1 VNDLSESVGMRETT
15 IPVEAAGKR
24 STQQA
29 SESSDDLQSF
39 LQEIRDLNNGGAQTG
54 LRTPVTYRDWLWPV
68 ISGTVIL
75 LGLVGVAFLV
85 LQVLAWPT
93 WSWYACGGTTGAAL
107 LVLGIRVDGKR
118 LRQLST

>member
-1 VNDLSESVGMRETT
+1 MRETEFRF
-15 IPVEAAGKR
+15 EAARKR
-24 STQQA
+24 STQET

-39 LQEIRDLNNGGAQTG
+39 LQEIRELNNGGSHTG
-54 LRTPVTYRDWLWPV
+54 LRTPVTYRDWLWPA

-93 WSWYACGGTTGAAL
+93 WSWYACGSTTGAAL
-107 LVLGIRVDGKR
+107 LFLGIRVDGKR